1 MRLNGLSLFSNVGI
15 AEAYLKDV
23 GIDIV
28 LANEI
33 DDKRARFYQEVY
45 SDAHMICGDVT
56 DPIVREEIVKEA
68 KEKHVDFI
76 IATPPCQGMSE
87 AGLRLEFDPR
97 NQLIFYA
104 VCSA

>member
-56 DPIVREEIVKEA
+56 DPIVREEIVRSKR
-68 KEKHVDFI
+68 K
-76 IATPPCQGMSE
+76 TC
-87 AGLRLEFDPR
+87 R
-97 NQLIFYA
+97 FYYCNPT
-104 VCSA
+104 VSRDE